1 MFNHPRTHTHQLQ
14 QKQPLRRAGSGPK
27 NLRTSVKKA
36 LIIVTSLFTLHLSA
50 AGAEQRTTEGSAS
63 STQRTTEGSASSTQ
77 RTTGGSASSSPNII
91 LILADDLGYGDCTVT
106 NPESKIKTPHLEQL
120 AREGLSFTDAHA
132 AASTC
137 TPSRYGLLTGINPVR
152 TGVLNTLLSEGKP
165 IISEEEKTIAHLL
178 KDQGYAT
185 HMIGKWHLGFDTG
198 GKKKDFDFDQAFIG
212 GPIDRGFD
220 SYFGIHSSPGAF
232 PLFYL
237 KDRKA
242 VAKPSE
248 KTSWEK
254 MKTGGGTTT
263 IKGLKSADFELDE
276 ASPTFC
282 QKAVDLIN
290 AHAASKSD
298 QPFFLYYAS
307 PIPHSPWVP
316 SKAFKGKSGHGDY
329 GDFVM
334 QLDDVVGQINQAL
347 KDTGLDQN
355 TLLIFSSDNGPG
367 PHATRLMA
375 AKDHHCAGPL
385 RGAKASI
392 YEGGHRVPFIAKWP
406 GKISPG
412 SKTTAI
418 INFTDVFAT
427 FAQLFD
433 SKISAYPS
441 VQDSHSFLPTLL
453 GTSDT
458 HTRPAMINGNYSIR
472 QGPWKL
478 SSKGNLKRSDSTKV
492 KASQFQLHKLTDDLA
507 EQNDLSGEQ
516 PEKAQQLLNELTQF
530 IGQRQL
536 K

>member
-1 MFNHPRTHTHQLQ
+1 MHMAFCKRSQIFLGAITALFSLSIQIT
-14 QKQPLRRAGSGPK
+14 ASGS
-27 NLRTSVKKA
+27 SV
-36 LIIVTSLFTLHLSA
+36 SP
-50 AGAEQRTTEGSAS
+50 
-63 STQRTTEGSASSTQ
+63 
-77 RTTGGSASSSPNII
+77 SPNII

-137 TPSRYGLLTGINPVR
+137 TPSRYGLLTGITPVR

-178 KDQGYAT
+178 KDQGYTT
-185 HMIGKWHLGFDTG
+185 HMIGKWHLGFEMG
-198 GKKKDFDFDQAFIG
+198 GQKKDFDFDKPING
-212 GPIDRGFD
+212 GPLDRGFD

-242 VAKPSE
+242 LAKPSE

-254 MKTGGGTTT
+254 MKIGGGPTT

-282 QKAVDLIN
+282 QKAVELIKKQ
-290 AHAASKSD
+290 ADSESA

-375 AKDHHCAGPL
+375 AEQHHCAGPL
-385 RGAKASI
+385 RGSKASI

-412 SKTTAI
+412 SKTTTI

-433 SKISAYPS
+433 ISMTTYPS
-441 VQDSHSFLPTLL
+441 AKDSYSFLPTLL
-453 GTSDT
+453 GTSEH

-478 SSKGNLKRSDSTKV
+478 SSKGNLKHSDSTKI

-507 EQNDLSGEQ
+507 EQNDLASDQ
-516 PEKAQQLLNELTQF
+516 PEKAQQLLNELNKF

>member
-1 MFNHPRTHTHQLQ
+1 MRITFSMRFQILFGVITALFLVSIQINASGSSVSPR
-14 QKQPLRRAGSGPK
+14 
-27 NLRTSVKKA
+27 
-36 LIIVTSLFTLHLSA
+36 
-50 AGAEQRTTEGSAS
+50 
-63 STQRTTEGSASSTQ
+63 
-77 RTTGGSASSSPNII
+77 PNII

-152 TGVLNTLLSEGKP
+152 TGVLNTLLSAGRA
-165 IISEEEKTIAHLL
+165 IISKDEKTIAHLL

-263 IKGLKSADFELDE
+263 IKGLKSPDFELDE

-282 QKAVDLIN
+282 QRAVELIRN
-290 AHAASKSD
+290 HADSNSG

-334 QLDDVVGQINQAL
+334 QLDDLVGQINQAL
-347 KDTGLDQN
+347 MDTGLDKN
-355 TLLIFSSDNGPG
+355 TLLIFTSDNGPG

-375 AKDHHCAGPL
+375 ADDHYCAGPL
-385 RGAKASI
+385 RGSKASI

-427 FAQLFD
+427 FAQLLD
-433 SKISAYPS
+433 ISMTTYPS
-441 VQDSHSFLPTLL
+441 AKDSHSFLPALL
-453 GTSDT
+453 GSSNT
-458 HTRPAMINGNYSIR
+458 HPRPAMINGNYSIR

-478 SSKGNLKRSDSTKV
+478 SSKGNKKHSDSTKID
-492 KASQFQLHKLTDDLA
+492 ASQFELHHLTDDLA
-507 EQNDLSGEQ
+507 EQNDLTGEQ
-516 PEKAQQLLNELTQF
+516 PEKSQQLLNELTRF
-530 IGQRQL
+530 IKQRQL

>member
-1 MFNHPRTHTHQLQ
+1 MHIASDARPQIFLSVITALLVTGMQTAANGSSRS
-14 QKQPLRRAGSGPK
+14 PL
-27 NLRTSVKKA
+27 
-36 LIIVTSLFTLHLSA
+36 
-50 AGAEQRTTEGSAS
+50 
-63 STQRTTEGSASSTQ
+63 
-77 RTTGGSASSSPNII
+77 PNII

-106 NPESKIKTPHLEQL
+106 NPESKIKTPHLERL
-120 AREGLSFTDAHA
+120 ASEGISFTDAHA

-165 IISEEEKTIAHLL
+165 IISEEEKTIGHLL
-178 KDQGYAT
+178 QDQGYTT
-185 HMIGKWHLGFDTG
+185 HMIGKWHLGFDMG
-198 GKKKDFDFDQAFIG
+198 SEKKVFDFDKPISG
-212 GPIDRGFD
+212 GPLDRGFD

-254 MKTGGGTTT
+254 MKIGGGTAT
-263 IKGLKSADFELDE
+263 IKGLKSPDFELNE

-282 QKAVDLIN
+282 QKAVELIKKQ
-290 AHAASKSD
+290 ADSESP

-347 KDTGLDQN
+347 KDTGLDKN

-367 PHATRLMA
+367 PHATRLMTT
-375 AKDHHCAGPL
+375 KGHHCAGPL
-385 RGAKASI
+385 RGSKASI

-406 GKISPG
+406 GKISPS

-418 INFTDVFAT
+418 INFSDVFAT
-427 FAQLFD
+427 LAELFD
-433 SKISAYPS
+433 SKMTAYPS
-441 VQDSHSFLPTLL
+441 VRDSHSFLPALL
-453 GTSDT
+453 GSSDT
-458 HTRPAMINGNYSIR
+458 HTRPVMINGHYSIR
-472 QGPWKL
+472 LGGWKL
-478 SSKGNLKRSDSTKV
+478 SSKGNKKNSDSTKI
-492 KASQFQLHKLTDDLA
+492 KASQFELHKLTDDLA

-516 PEKAQQLLNELTQF
+516 PEQSNQLLEQLQSF
-530 IGQRQL
+530 IKQRQP

>member
-1 MFNHPRTHTHQLQ
+1 MHMAFCKRSQIFLGAITALFSLSIQIT
-14 QKQPLRRAGSGPK
+14 ASGS
-27 NLRTSVKKA
+27 SV
-36 LIIVTSLFTLHLSA
+36 SP
-50 AGAEQRTTEGSAS
+50 
-63 STQRTTEGSASSTQ
+63 
-77 RTTGGSASSSPNII
+77 SPNII

-137 TPSRYGLLTGINPVR
+137 TPSRYGLLTGITPVR

-178 KDQGYAT
+178 RDQGYAT

-198 GKKKDFDFDQAFIG
+198 GKKKDFDFDKPFVG
-212 GPIDRGFD
+212 GPLDRGFD
-220 SYFGIHSSPGAF
+220 TYFGIHSSPGAF

-242 VAKPSE
+242 LAKPSE

-254 MKTGGGTTT
+254 MKTGGGTAT
-263 IKGLKSADFELDE
+263 IKGLKSPDFELDQ

-282 QKAVDLIN
+282 QKAVELIN
-290 AHAASKSD
+290 NHAASESG

-316 SKAFKGKSGHGDY
+316 SKAFKGTSDHGDY

-355 TLLIFSSDNGPG
+355 TLLIFTSDNGPG
-367 PHATRLMA
+367 PHATRLMTT
-375 AKDHHCAGPL
+375 KGHLCAGPL
-385 RGAKASI
+385 RGSKASI

-412 SKTTAI
+412 SKTTTI

-427 FAQLFD
+427 LAELFD
-433 SKISAYPS
+433 SKMTAYPS
-441 VQDSHSFLPTLL
+441 AKDSHSFLPALL
-453 GTSDT
+453 GSSNT
-458 HTRPAMINGNYSIR
+458 HTRPAMINGHYSIR

-478 SSKGNLKRSDSTKV
+478 SSKGNLKHSDSTKI
-492 KASQFQLHKLTDDLA
+492 KASQFELHHLTDDLA
-507 EQNDLSGEQ
+507 EQNDLASDQ
-516 PEKAQQLLNELTQF
+516 PEKSNQLLEQLQSFIKQREL
-530 IGQRQL
+530 

>member
-1 MFNHPRTHTHQLQ
+1 MGPVMMLTQ
-14 QKQPLRRAGSGPK
+14 RRVK
-27 NLRTSVKKA
+27 NLQITVKKPLLFLISLCA
-36 LIIVTSLFTLHLSA
+36 LLDAPGELRA
-50 AGAEQRTTEGSAS
+50 TEGSAS
-63 STQRTTEGSASSTQ
+63 PLLRATEGSASPP
-77 RTTGGSASSSPNII
+77 PNIV
-91 LILADDLGYGDCTVT
+91 LILADDLGYGDCSVT
-106 NPESKIKTPHLEQL
+106 NSESKIRTPHIEQL
-120 AREGLSFTDAHA
+120 AKEGLSFSDAHS

-152 TGVLNTLLSEGKP
+152 TGVLNTLLAEGRA
-165 IISEEEKTIAHLL
+165 IISKDEKTIAHLL

-185 HMIGKWHLGFDTG
+185 HMIGKWHLGFDAG

-242 VAKPSE
+242 IAKPSE
-248 KTSWEK
+248 KTSWVK
-254 MKTGGGTTT
+254 MKIEGATTA
-263 IKGLKSADFELDE
+263 IHGLKSPDFELDE

-282 QKAVDLIN
+282 QRAVELIRN
-290 AHAASKSD
+290 HADSNSD

-334 QLDDVVGQINQAL
+334 QLDDIVGQINQAL

-355 TLLIFSSDNGPG
+355 TLLIFTSDNGPG

-375 AKDHHCAGPL
+375 KKDHRCAGPL
-385 RGAKASI
+385 RGSKASI

-406 GKISPG
+406 DKVSAG
-412 SKTTAI
+412 TQTNTV
-418 INFTDVFAT
+418 INFTDFFAT
-427 FAQLFD
+427 LATLFKAD
-433 SKISAYPS
+433 LANTYPS
-441 VQDSHSFLPTLL
+441 AKDSHSFLPALL
-453 GTSDT
+453 GAPDD
-458 HTRPAMINGNYSIR
+458 HLRPAMINGSFSIR
-472 QGPWKL
+472 QGDWKI
-478 SSKGNLKRSDSTKV
+478 SSKGNLKHADSSKV
-492 KASQFQLHKLTDDLA
+492 RASQFELHKLTDDLA
-507 EQNDLSGEQ
+507 EQHDLSEDQ
-516 PEKAQQLLNELTQF
+516 PERANQLLDQLQTF
-530 IGQRQL
+530 IKQRSL